1 MVLGCN
7 STSTVQNPISD
18 LQSDEL
24 ATFDGYS
31 LDRSE
36 FEERYTRTSGEKKAA
51 ASQPMS
57 EYVDFLERYVNFRL
71 KVTDAIAKGL
81 DQDPE
86 LQKELK
92 DYRDQLA
99 RPYLVEQEV
108 IDSLVLDV
116 YNKQQ
121 EQIRASH
128 ILIRVEENA
137 DSATVQTALEK
148 ANSLVDSLAAGA
160 DFSDIALRYS
170 EDPSAKRNQGDL
182 GYFTGGRMILAFE
195 EMAYNTPVGQSSPP
209 FRTRF
214 GYHILNVTDRKPAE
228 PEIRASHIL
237 IRTNGPDT
245 TEAYASAQDLL
256 AKVKAGED
264 FDALATQYSEDT
276 GSGKNGGDLNFFPK
290 DRMVPAF
297 GEAAYNLVNI
307 GDVSD
312 VVKTRFGYHIIKL
325 TDRKS
330 LPTYDEAYDEVKKIV
345 KRLPRAAQRE
355 EELGQKFRDE
365 NGSTVDA
372 AQITNL
378 VAGVLEDSLMMHLQ
392 TNGFGETGAE
402 SVIGTIG
409 SSNFTAGQFTE
420 WLKSLRPMP
429 QIKTRAQLD
438 KQVERFLNVKAID
451 VASNSLE
458 DRNKEFKEL
467 MNEYRDGIILFRVM
481 EDSVWNKATA
491 DTAGQ
496 LAFYNSKKDSYQFPE
511 RKRVLS
517 FYSSKDSLLK
527 VIDASLK
534 AGESI
539 DMVYYGEEDSI
550 FKVDTTFVSDSTNS
564 IYDRALPLA
573 PGNATEIAAYRRGH
587 ILLYVDGL
595 EAPRQK
601 SFSEARAEVITG
613 YQDKLEKEWVS
624 KLRARYNAKVYPERL
639 KGIFP
644 NAN

>member
-1 MVLGCN
+1 MKFRFVSTVLTAGLIVVSGCN
-7 STSTVQNPISD
+7 SSSIVQNPGNSV
-18 LQSDEL
+18 QSDEL

-31 LDRSE
+31 LDRME

-51 ASQPMS
+51 VAQPMS

-71 KVTDAIAKGL
+71 KVTDAIEKGL
-81 DQDPE
+81 GDDPE
-86 LQKELK
+86 LQSELK

-128 ILIRVEENA
+128 ILVRLEENA
-137 DSATVQTALEK
+137 DSATVQAASDK
-148 ANSLVDSLAAGA
+148 AQSLVDSLKSGLAFA
-160 DFSDIALRYS
+160 DVAFKYS

-195 EMAYNTPVGQSSPP
+195 EMAYRTPVGESSEP

-214 GYHILNVTDRKPAE
+214 GYHILNVTDRMPAQ

-245 TEAYASAQDLL
+245 TEAFASAQELL
-256 AKVKAGED
+256 GRIQAGED
-264 FDALATQYSEDT
+264 FAELATQYSEDT

-290 DRMVPAF
+290 DRMVPA
-297 GEAAYNLVNI
+297 
-307 GDVSD
+307 
-312 VVKTRFGYHIIKL
+312 
-325 TDRKS
+325 
-330 LPTYDEAYDEVKKIV
+330 PTYDEAYDDVKKIV

-355 EELGQKFRDE
+355 EELGSKFRME
-365 NGSTVDA
+365 AGSTVDA
-372 AQITNL
+372 SSISNL
-378 VAGVLEDSLMMHLQ
+378 VAGLSGDELVKHLQ
-392 TNGFGETGAE
+392 SGSFGESVTE
-402 SVIGTIG
+402 SAIGTIG
-409 SSNFTAGQFTE
+409 ATSFTSGQFTE
-420 WLKSLRPMP
+420 WLRALRPVP
-429 QIKTRAQLD
+429 QIKTRAQLETEVD
-438 KQVERFLNVKAID
+438 RFLNVKAID

-458 DRNKEFKEL
+458 DRNTEFREL

-491 DTAGQ
+491 DSAGQ
-496 LAFYNSKKDSYQFPE
+496 LAFYEDRKASYQFPE

-517 FYSSKDSLLK
+517 YYSAKDSLLK
-527 VIDASLK
+527 IIDTAIKS
-534 AGESI
+534 GEPI
-539 DMVYYGEEDSI
+539 DVSYYSEEDSI

-573 PGNATEIAAYRRGH
+573 PGNSSEISAYRRGH

-613 YQDKLEKEWVS
+613 YQDQLEKEWVA
-624 KLRARYNAKVYPERL
+624 KLRARYNAEVYPERL

-644 NAN
+644 RAKAAE